1 MSVVLTILSGFFALV
16 VAGTG
21 ILLLAW
27 WLWRLWSREHEEGAA
42 QVEIELDTA
51 VPLPDVALKAGLG
64 EELLPEPEQQEEL
77 LPEPE
82 EEEALLPEPEDE
94 PEVDDLR
101 KVEGIGPKIASVLQA
116 GGIRTFAQLADATPD
131 EINTILDAENPRLAR
146 LATPDSWPE
155 QAALAAD
162 GNWDAL
168 AALQGKLKGGRRS

>member
-1 MSVVLTILSGFFALV
+1 MFRKGGDNVSVVLVILSGFFALV

-27 WLWRLWSREHEEGAA
+27 WLWRLWSREQEKGVA
-42 QVEIELDTA
+42 QVEIELDTSA
-51 VPLPDVALKAGLG
+51 PAPDVALEPGLG
-64 EELLPEPEQQEEL
+64 EELLPEPEEEEEL

-82 EEEALLPEPEDE
+82 PEA
-94 PEVDDLR
+94 DDLR
-101 KVEGIGPKIASVLQA
+101 KIEGIGPKIASVLQV
-116 GGIRTFAQLADATPD
+116 GGIRTFAELAGATPD
-131 EINTILDAENPRLAR
+131 EIDAILEAEDPRLAR

-168 AALQGKLKGGRRS
+168 AALQGELKGGRRS